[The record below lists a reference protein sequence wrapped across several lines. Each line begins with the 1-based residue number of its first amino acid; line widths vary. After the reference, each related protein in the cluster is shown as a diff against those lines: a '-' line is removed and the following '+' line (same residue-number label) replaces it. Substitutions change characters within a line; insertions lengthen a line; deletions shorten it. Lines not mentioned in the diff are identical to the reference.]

1 MKTSK
6 YSGFYK
12 LSTAD
17 RLEEVADFA
26 ALTEG
31 EKEMLRRDGALS
43 LKEAD
48 RMIENAIGIM
58 PIPLGVAVNFCING
72 KDYLIPMATE
82 EPSVIAAASN
92 MARICRGNGG
102 FQTSNTGAMMIAQIQ
117 AVNVSDVHAARLRI
131 LENRKRLIEIA
142 NAKDPFLIQVGGG
155 MKDLEV
161 RVVETALGKMVVT
174 HILVDTKDAMGANTV
189 NTMAEALAPLIE
201 ELTGGKVYLRILSN
215 LADQRLARARVEIDK
230 EELGGVAVVDAI
242 ISAYAF
248 AEADPYRA
256 ATHNKGIMNGIDA
269 VVLATGNDTRAI
281 ESGAHAYAARTGQY
295 TTLTTWEKTKN
306 GNLAGCIELPM
317 AVGLVGGATKVH
329 PVAKLAVRIL
339 GVQSAVELGEVIACV
354 GLAQNLGAMKA
365 LATEGIQ
372 RGHMSLHGKNVA
384 AMAGVPQDMADAV
397 IQQMISEKAVRI
409 DRAKEIMKELTEKKK

>member
-48 RMIENAIGIM
+48 RMIENAVGIM
-58 PIPLGVAVNFCING
+58 PVPLGVAVNFCING
-72 KDYLIPMATE
+72 KDYVIPMATE

>member
-12 LSTAD
+12 LSI
-17 RLEEVADFA
+17 RERQSEVAEFA
-26 ALTEG
+26 ALTEE
-31 EKEMLRRDGALS
+31 EKETICRNSALS
-43 LKEAD
+43 LDAAD
-48 RMIENAIGIM
+48 RMIENAVGIM
-58 PIPLGVAVNFCING
+58 PVPLGVAVNFCING
-72 KDYLIPMATE
+72 KDYVIPMATE

-131 LENRKRLIEIA
+131 LENKKRLIEIA

-230 EELGGVAVVDAI
+230 EELGGEAVVDAI

-329 PVAKLAVRIL
+329 PVAKLAVKIL

>member
-1 MKTSK
+1 MKTST

-12 LSTAD
+12 LSAEE
-17 RLEEVADFA
+17 RLNEVAEFA
-26 ALTEG
+26 ALMEE
-31 EKEMLRRDGALS
+31 EKETISRDSALS
-43 LKEAD
+43 LEAAD
-48 RMIENAIGIM
+48 RMVENAIGLM

-72 KDYLIPMATE
+72 KDYVIPMATE

-92 MARICRGNGG
+92 MAKICRGNGG
-102 FQTSNTGAMMIAQIQ
+102 FQTSNTGAIMIAQIQ
-117 AVNVSDVHAARLRI
+117 AVNVSDVYGSRLKI
-131 LENRKRLIEIA
+131 LENRETLIAAA
-142 NAKDPFLIQVGGG
+142 NAKDPFLVQIGGG

-161 RVVETALGKMVVT
+161 RIVESELGKMVVA

-189 NTMAEALAPLIE
+189 NTMAEALAPIIE

-215 LADQRLARARVEIDK
+215 LADHRLARARIEIDK
-230 EELGGVAVVDAI
+230 EELGGESVVDGI

-248 AEADPYRA
+248 AAADPYRA

-281 ESGAHAYAARTGQY
+281 ESGAHAYAARTGRY
-295 TTLTTWEKTKN
+295 TTLTAWEKTAS
-306 GNLAGCIELPM
+306 GNLSGCIELPM

-329 PVAKLAVRIL
+329 PVAKLAVKIL

-372 RGHMSLHGKNVA
+372 RGHMSLHAKNVA
-384 AMAGVPQDMADAV
+384 AMAGVPQELADTV
-397 IQQMISEKAVRI
+397 IKQMVSEKAVRI
-409 DRAKEIMKELTEKKK
+409 NRAKEIMEALIDKKK

>member
-12 LSTAD
+12 LD
-17 RLEEVADFA
+17 PEQRLAEVAEFA
-26 ALTEG
+26 SLTE
-31 EKEMLRRDGALS
+31 EEETIIKTDGSLS
-43 LKEAD
+43 VEAAN
-48 RMIENAIGIM
+48 RMIENAVGIM

-72 KDYLIPMATE
+72 KDYVIPMATE
-82 EPSVIAAASN
+82 EPSVVAAVSN
-92 MARICRGNGG
+92 MARICRANGG
-102 FQTSNTGAMMIAQIQ
+102 FRTSNTGAMMIAQIQ
-117 AVNVSDVHAARLRI
+117 AVNVSDVYAARLKI
-131 LENRKRLIEIA
+131 LENRGALIEAA

-161 RVVETALGKMVVT
+161 RIVETQQGKMVVT

-215 LADQRLARARVEIDK
+215 LADHRLARARVEIDK
-230 EELGGVAVVDAI
+230 EELGGESVIDGI

-248 AEADPYRA
+248 AAADPYRA

-295 TTLTTWEKTKN
+295 TTLTTWEKTAA
-306 GNLAGCIELPM
+306 GNLAGSIELPM

-329 PVAKLAVRIL
+329 PVAKLAVKIL
-339 GVQSAVELGEVIACV
+339 GVQSAIELGEVIACV

-372 RGHMSLHGKNVA
+372 RGHMSLHAKNVA
-384 AMAGVPQDMADAV
+384 AMAGVPSEMADAV
-397 IQQMISEKAVRI
+397 VEQMVSEKAVRI
-409 DRAKEIMKELTEKKK
+409 DRAKEIMKELSDDAK

>member
-6 YSGFYK
+6 YSGFYN
-12 LSTAD
+12 LSVTD
-17 RLEEVADFA
+17 RLNEVADFA

-92 MARICRGNGG
+92 MARICRADGG
-102 FQTSNTGAMMIAQIQ
+102 FRTSNTGAVMIAQIQ
-117 AVNVSDVHAARLRI
+117 AANVSDVYAARLKI
-131 LENRKRLIEIA
+131 LEKREALIRAA
-142 NAKDPFLIQVGGG
+142 NEKDPLLVQMGGG
-155 MKDLEV
+155 MKDLDV
-161 RVVETALGKMVVT
+161 RIVESGLGKMVIT
-174 HILVDTKDAMGANTV
+174 HILVDTRDAMGANTV
-189 NTMAEALAPLIE
+189 NTMAEALAPMIE
-201 ELTGGKVYLRILSN
+201 NLTGGKVYLRILSN
-215 LADQRLARARVEIDK
+215 LADRRLARARVEIDQEK
-230 EELGGVAVVDAI
+230 LGGEAVVDGI

-248 AEADPYRA
+248 AAADPYRA

-281 ESGAHAYAARTGQY
+281 ESGAHAYAARTGAY
-295 TTLTTWEKTKN
+295 TTLTTWEKTVG
-306 GNLAGCIELPM
+306 GNLVGTIELPM

-329 PVAKLAVRIL
+329 PVAKLAVKIL
-339 GVQSAVELGEVIACV
+339 GVQSALELGEVIACV
-354 GLAQNLGAMKA
+354 GLAQNLGALKA

-372 RGHMSLHGKNVA
+372 RGHMSLHAKNVA

-397 IQQMISEKAVRI
+397 IQQMVEEKAVRI
-409 DRAKEIMKELTEKKK
+409 DRAKEIMEELEGKTK

>member
-12 LSTAD
+12 LSTTD

-329 PVAKLAVRIL
+329 PVAKLAVKIL

-384 AMAGVPQDMADAV
+384 AMAGVPQDMAEAV

>member
-117 AVNVSDVHAARLRI
+117 AVNVSDVHTARLRI

>member
-12 LSTAD
+12 LSPEE
-17 RLEEVADFA
+17 RLREIAEFA
-26 ALTEG
+26 ALTE
-31 EKEMLRRDGALS
+31 EEQNTIKYEASLS
-43 LKEAD
+43 VDAAD
-48 RMIENAIGIM
+48 RMVENVIGIM
-58 PIPLGVAVNFCING
+58 PIPLGIAVNFCING
-72 KDYLIPMATE
+72 RDYIIPMATE
-82 EPSVIAAASN
+82 EPSVIAAVSN

-117 AVNVSDVHAARLRI
+117 AVNVSDVYAARLKI
-131 LENRKRLIEIA
+131 LENRERLIAAA
-142 NAKDPFLIQVGGG
+142 NAKDPFLINLGGG

-161 RVVETALGKMVVT
+161 RIIETGSGKMIVT

-189 NTMAEALAPLIE
+189 NTMAEALAPIIE

-215 LADQRLARARVEIDK
+215 LADHRLARARVEIDK
-230 EELGGVAVVDAI
+230 TELGGGSVVDGI
-242 ISAYAF
+242 ITAYEF
-248 AEADPYRA
+248 AAADPYRA

-281 ESGAHAYAARTGQY
+281 ESGAHAYAARSGMY
-295 TTLTTWEKTKN
+295 STLTSWEKTAH
-306 GNLAGCIELPM
+306 GNLVGSIELPM

-329 PVAKLAVRIL
+329 PVAKLAVKIL
-339 GVQSAVELGEVIACV
+339 GAKTAVELGEIIACV

-372 RGHMSLHGKNVA
+372 RGHMSLHAKNVA
-384 AMAGVPQDMADAV
+384 AMAGVPQEIADAV
-397 IQQMISEKAVRI
+397 IEQMVSEKAVRI
-409 DRAKEIMKELTEKKK
+409 DRAKEIMEKLANETK

>member
-12 LSTAD
+12 LSAAD
-17 RLEEVADFA
+17 RLNEVAEFA
-26 ALTEG
+26 ALTEE
-31 EKEMLRRDGALS
+31 EKEIISRDSALS
-43 LKEAD
+43 IETAN

-58 PIPLGVAVNFCING
+58 PVPLGVAVNFCING
-72 KDYLIPMATE
+72 KDYVIPMATE
-82 EPSVIAAASN
+82 EPSVIAAVSN
-92 MARICRGNGG
+92 MARICRANGG

-117 AVNVSDVHAARLRI
+117 AVNVSDVYAARLRI
-131 LENRKRLIEIA
+131 LENREALIKAA
-142 NAKDPFLIQVGGG
+142 NEKDPLLVQLGGG
-155 MKDLEV
+155 MKDLDV
-161 RVVETALGKMVVT
+161 RIVESALGKMVVT
-174 HILVDTKDAMGANTV
+174 HILVDTRDAMGANTV

-215 LADQRLARARVEIDK
+215 LADQRLSRARVEIDK
-230 EELGGVAVVDAI
+230 EALGGEAVVDGI

-248 AEADPYRA
+248 AAADPYRA

-295 TTLTTWEKTKN
+295 TALTTWEKTDS
-306 GNLAGCIELPM
+306 GNLAGSIELPT

-329 PVAKLAVRIL
+329 PVAKLAVKIL
-339 GVQSAVELGEVIACV
+339 GVQSAVELGEIIACV

>member
-12 LSTAD
+12 LSPEE
-17 RLEEVADFA
+17 RLREIAEFA
-26 ALTEG
+26 ALTE
-31 EKEMLRRDGALS
+31 EEQNTIKYDASLS
-43 LKEAD
+43 VDAAD
-48 RMIENAIGIM
+48 RMVENAIGIM
-58 PIPLGVAVNFCING
+58 PIPLGIAVNFCING
-72 KDYLIPMATE
+72 RDYIIPMATE
-82 EPSVIAAASN
+82 EPSVIAAVSN

-117 AVNVSDVHAARLRI
+117 AVNVSDVYAARLKI
-131 LENRKRLIEIA
+131 LENRERLIAAA
-142 NAKDPFLIQVGGG
+142 NAKDPFLINLGGG

-161 RVVETALGKMVVT
+161 RIIETGSGKMIVT

-189 NTMAEALAPLIE
+189 NTMAEALAPIIE

-215 LADQRLARARVEIDK
+215 LADHRLARARVEIDK
-230 EELGGVAVVDAI
+230 TELGGESVVDGI
-242 ISAYAF
+242 ITAYEF
-248 AEADPYRA
+248 AAADPYRA

-281 ESGAHAYAARTGQY
+281 ESGAHAYAARSGMY
-295 TTLTTWEKTKN
+295 STLTSWEKTAD
-306 GNLAGCIELPM
+306 GNLAGSIEIPM

-329 PVAKLAVRIL
+329 PVAKLAVKIL
-339 GVQSAVELGEVIACV
+339 GVKTAVELGEIIACV

-372 RGHMSLHGKNVA
+372 RGHMSLHAKNVA
-384 AMAGVPQDMADAV
+384 AMAGVPQEIADAV
-397 IQQMISEKAVRI
+397 IEQMVSEKAVRF
-409 DRAKEIMKELTEKKK
+409 DRAKEIMEKLANETK

>member
-12 LSTAD
+12 LSTTD

-329 PVAKLAVRIL
+329 PVAKLAVKIL

>member
-12 LSTAD
+12 LSI
-17 RLEEVADFA
+17 RERQSEVAEFA
-26 ALTEG
+26 TLTEE
-31 EKEMLRRDGALS
+31 EKETICRNGALS
-43 LKEAD
+43 LDAAD
-48 RMIENAIGIM
+48 RMIENAVGIM
-58 PIPLGVAVNFCING
+58 PVPLGVAVNFCING
-72 KDYLIPMATE
+72 KDYVIPMATE

-131 LENRKRLIEIA
+131 LENKKRLIEIA

-201 ELTGGKVYLRILSN
+201 ELTRGKVYLRILSN

-230 EELGGVAVVDAI
+230 AELGGEAVVDAI

-329 PVAKLAVRIL
+329 PVAKLAVKIL